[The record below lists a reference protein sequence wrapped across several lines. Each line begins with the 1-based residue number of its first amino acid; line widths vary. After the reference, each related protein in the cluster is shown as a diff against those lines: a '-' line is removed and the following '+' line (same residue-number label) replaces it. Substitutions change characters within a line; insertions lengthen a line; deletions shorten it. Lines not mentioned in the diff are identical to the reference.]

1 MNIMKTIEKINGVI
15 SKVLTAIII
24 ILFIW
29 MIVAFS
35 IQVFGRYIFSTG
47 FPWTEELTRY
57 GMIWM
62 VFLGAAW
69 IIFNGEHVKIT
80 ILEDVLKG
88 RTKKTIMIVQT
99 IMGLLFVAAI
109 FYFSIGQLSLAA
121 KGRSANT
128 GISNAMQYM
137 VFPISMILSCW
148 GYITKLIR
156 QFREFNAPAAEAPTT
171 AENEEGGGKS

>member
-1 MNIMKTIEKINGVI
+1 MKTIDKINGII
-15 SKVLTAIII
+15 SKILSAAMI

-35 IQVFGRYIFSTG
+35 IQVFGRYIFSAG

-69 IIFNGEHVKIT
+69 IIFNADHVKVT

-88 RTKKTIMIVQT
+88 KSKKTILIVQT
-99 IMGLLFVAAI
+99 IIGLIFVAAI
-109 FYFSIGQLSLAA
+109 FYFSIGQLQLAA

-137 VFPISMILSCW
+137 VFTISMILSCW
-148 GYITKLIR
+148 GYISKLIK
-156 QFREFNAPAAEAPTT
+156 QIKGIHDPEP
-171 AENEEGGGKS
+171 EGGKK